1 MLRIVDKQST
11 GKTRKLLTYAK
22 ENNCVVVCAIPARM
36 KDKAERYG
44 LGYVDCIAYQEYLAL
59 YREGTTE
66 PGKYVIDELEK
77 FVELMFQNGAKLDG
91 YDLTSDYT

>member
-44 LGYVDCIAYQEYLAL
+44 LGYIECMAYQEYLSL
-59 YREGTTE
+59 YREGDVPAE
-66 PGKYVIDELEK
+66 KYVIDELEK

-91 YDLTSDYT
+91 YNLTSDYT